1 MRVNSLFYLHSAKS
15 MKKNLLF
22 AAVFFVCVAGF
33 ASARGQELTDLNFLR
48 EGGYTLIF
56 RHSSAPGGLPPAGTG
71 NDGGGSVDSLWWF
84 RCDPN
89 VARQLSAAGRNEALT
104 IGQTLKRLNIK
115 VSRLAASEFC
125 RCYETAILFNLG
137 LPITFEPGLT
147 MTLYNN
153 EIRRRAIDSLARPMP
168 PQSTNTILVTH
179 GITFGDSLYDRLSTL
194 AWSDAAV
201 YRNRPDARPDFLGFI
216 RAATWRQQ
224 TVSVK
229 LENGFIE
236 RSRNDAALPKEITVS
251 PNPASETLSLSAPE
265 ASRVRIVNALGQIV
279 FDDQTLKAVREVN
292 CEDWAQ
298 GSYTIIFS
306 NTRGTVSRN
315 FVKRR

>member
-1 MRVNSLFYLHSAKS
+1 

-22 AAVFFVCVAGF
+22 AGFFALCAVVAQ
-33 ASARGQELTDLNFLR
+33 AQELTDLNFLR
-48 EGGYTLIF
+48 QGGYTVVF
-56 RHSSAPGGLPPAGTG
+56 RHASAPGGLPPAGTG
-71 NDGGGSVDSLWWF
+71 NDTGGSTDSLWWF

-104 IGQTLKRLNIK
+104 IGQTLKRLSVK
-115 VSRLAASEFC
+115 VTRMAASEFC

-147 MTLYNN
+147 MTLYND

-168 PQSTNTILVTH
+168 PQGTNTILVTH
-179 GITFGDSLYDRLSTL
+179 GITFSDTLYNRIATL
-194 AWSDAAV
+194 AWSDAVV
-201 YRNRPDARPDFLGFI
+201 YRNRPSDRPEFLGFI
-216 RAATWRQQ
+216 RAATWRGQQ
-224 TVSVK
+224 PVSVK
-229 LENGFIE
+229 LEK
-236 RSRNDAALPKEITVS
+236 DAALPKEITVA

-265 ASRVRIVNALGQIV
+265 ASRVRIINALGQVV
-279 FDDQTLKAVREVN
+279 FDDQSLKTAREVN